1 MQAMKVQ
8 IEDADA
14 LRKVSRTALRAYLQS
29 NGWIHAE
36 TWRNRILIWSKEYDG
51 RNRDILMPLYEDSG
65 SYATRIYEAVSLLA
79 ELEDRSQ
86 LDVYYDLMEAGAD
99 VIRLRLLNENSR
111 FDESL
116 SARANFLDWAQKLME
131 SAARSVERPNQP
143 VYRGRLSDRVA
154 DYMRSVRP
162 LLGYGIGSDL
172 VLHSRVPARYG
183 QSDMGDDFL
192 SPFGRKTTK
201 ALLEGLREADKT
213 AVTVNSG
220 KVEIEEAFKQAT
232 CHGVSANLCEALAAL
247 AKQSRGV
254 VVSVSWAAVRP
265 AKAADSEFAFLES
278 SADVLEEGAQ
288 WLRRKSPALNEYIT
302 GEIVRLDKE
311 NPGEFDGLA
320 TMTCEL
326 DGRSV
331 GLHVQFEME
340 DRDEVVR
347 AFREGI
353 EVSVEGDIYRE
364 GKKHVL
370 KNPRHFMVRE

>member
-1 MQAMKVQ
+1 MDVQ
-8 IEDADA
+8 IKDAEA
-14 LRKVSRTALRAYLQS
+14 LRRVNPPALRAYLESQS
-29 NGWIHAE
+29 WISRE
-36 TWRNRILIWSKEYDG
+36 TWRGRIMIWTKEYAG
-51 RNRDILMPLYEDSG
+51 EVRQILMPLHEDSG

-86 LDVYYDLMEAGAD
+86 LDVYYELMGAGAD
-99 VIRLRLLNENSR
+99 VIRLRSLNKNGR

-116 SARANFLDWAQKLME
+116 SGSANLLDCAQKLITA
-131 SAARSVERPNQP
+131 AARFAEQPGLP
-143 VYRGRLSDRVA
+143 VYRGRISGAVA
-154 DYMRSVRP
+154 DYVRSVRP
-162 LLGYGIGSDL
+162 LPGYGTGSEL
-172 VLHSRVPARYG
+172 TLHSRVSPGYG
-183 QSDMGDDFL
+183 QADMGDDFR
-192 SPFGRKTTK
+192 SPFERETTRALTKGLCEANKT
-201 ALLEGLREADKT
+201 L
-213 AVTVNSG
+213 
-220 KVEIEEAFKQAT
+220 VEVVGGNKMNVFEQAT
-232 CHGVSANLCEALAAL
+232 CHGVSANLCEAIAAL
-247 AKQSRGV
+247 AKQAHGIA
-254 VVSVSWAAVRP
+254 VSVSWAEVRP
-265 AKAADSEFAFLES
+265 AKASASEFAFSES

-288 WLRRKSPALNEYIT
+288 WLRRKSPALNEYVT

-331 GLHVQFEME
+331 GLCVQFEVE

-370 KNPRHFMVRE
+370 KNPRRFIVRE